1 MKMRL
6 FLLPFL
12 AITMVGCASGP
23 KYADVK
29 GSIPALQ
36 PDQGRI
42 YFYRP
47 SAIGAAVQ
55 PNIRL
60 NGDVVGEMKSHGF
73 FFVDRS
79 PGNYVVSA
87 QTESEATL
95 QLALQASQTQYVQGS
110 ITIGF
115 FVGRPQL
122 TLMDATNALI
132 ELQDL
137 AYIGTVPLRAG
148 SAEEPAPAAAAPPA
162 SQAGVPAQLKDLE
175 GLLKESAPEK
185 K

>member
-1 MKMRL
+1 MRI
-6 FLLPFL
+6 LLLLL
-12 AITMVGCASGP
+12 AAVAFGCASGP
-23 KYADVK
+23 KYAEIK

-36 PDQGRI
+36 PDLGRI

-60 NGDVVGEMKSHGF
+60 NGDVVGEMKPHGF

-95 QLALQASQTQYVQGS
+95 QLALQANRTQYVQGS

-122 TLMDATNALI
+122 TLVDATNALI

-148 SAEEPAPAAAAPPA
+148 SAEEPATAAGAPPA
-162 SQAGVPAQLKDLE
+162 AQADAPVRLDDLK
-175 GLLKESAPEK
+175 GLLQDSAQEK